1 MSPGRIG
8 DVTSVD
14 GRLARS
20 VRTRTAVIDALLALY
35 EEGDLNPTAVRVA
48 GRAGVALRTVYGH
61 FADMESL
68 YAEAGER
75 ELARTLERVTAIDPD
90 LPYDARLAAFAAG
103 RGDVLEF
110 LLPVMRA
117 MGAKELGSPQLLRAR
132 AQFIGLGDF
141 EVHLAF
147 APELDPL
154 PEQRRR
160 RVLDLVHLVAGGP
173 AWVTLRTD
181 RGLDQ
186 AAAVEVVRDGLAAV
200 FTASTS
206 CT

>member
-1 MSPGRIG
+1 M
-8 DVTSVD
+8 TTLD

-75 ELARTLERVTAIDPD
+75 ELARTLERVTTVDPD
-90 LPYDARLAAFAAG
+90 LPYVERLDLFASGRAA
-103 RGDVLEF
+103 VLEF

-117 MGAKELGSPQLLRAR
+117 LSAKELGSPQLQHNR

-147 APELDPL
+147 ARELDPL
-154 PEQRRR
+154 PEERRLR
-160 RVLDLVHLVAGGP
+160 LLDLVHLVAGGP
-173 AWVTLRTD
+173 SWATLRVD
-181 RGLDQ
+181 RGLDPAQ
-186 AAAVEVVRDGLAAV
+186 AQAVLRTGLEAALRSVLD
-200 FTASTS
+200 
-206 CT
+206 